1 MKKRL
6 AILSLVA
13 IFVSFSA
20 LNAQTKPVVK
30 AAKATT
36 EVKCEKKADAKAC
49 TAKDEK
55 ATTCCKGKTA
65 AECKAMT
72 PAEKAKCE
80 ADCKKEGKTCTSKDA
95 KVTSKTDVKACDKKA
110 DAPKACCA
118 KKV

>member
-1 MKKRL
+1 MKKRI
-6 AILSLVA
+6 AILSLIA

-30 AAKATT
+30 KAKATT

-49 TAKDEK
+49 CAKDEK

-80 ADCKKEGKTCTSKDA
+80 TECKKEGKACA
-95 KVTSKTDVKACDKKA
+95 KKDVKATSKV